1 MIGILQY
8 CRGYLRI
15 RVRGF
20 SPERFMNLCS
30 NRDIL
35 LWNITRE
42 DGVYDMNIS
51 LRSFY
56 KLRPIARKTGT
67 RVAILERYGL
77 PFLVPQLLRRKM
89 FCAGLFLALGFWI
102 WSSFYVWDIEL
113 TGNYQITEDIFEDFL
128 EEAGVHVG
136 MSKEDLDIGT
146 LEKEIR
152 RTFKQVTWTSARLSG
167 TRLRIEIKENDAPIL
182 TEEQKKDGGSDL
194 VAEYDGTIESMIVRN
209 GVPKVSIGES
219 VEKGTVLVEGSIPVY
234 NDDATVKEYQYVRA
248 DADIMLLHERTYTA
262 RLPYSHIQK
271 EYTGRTRTQR
281 FLRFGNREI
290 RLPQERPFLVYDT
303 VVRESRPQFF
313 EMLSIPVWIGRKTHR
328 EYLDVEY
335 EYTLDEAE
343 SLLNEKIMTFLIS
356 LEEKGVQIIEKN
368 VKIDTNGGT
377 WVITGNFQVR
387 EPIGVSV
394 DIRPPKD
401 MGETGSDE

>member
-35 LWNITRE
+35 LWNITGE
-42 DGVYDMNIS
+42 DGVYYMNIS

-56 KLRPIARKTGT
+56 KLRPIVRKTGT

-77 PFLVPQLLRRKM
+77 PFLVPGLLKRKT

-102 WSSFYVWDIEL
+102 WSSFYIWDVEL
-113 TGNYQITEDIFEDFL
+113 TGNYQITEDIFGDFL
-128 EEAGVHVG
+128 EESGIYVG
-136 MSKEDLDIGT
+136 MPKEDLDIGT

-152 RTFKQVTWTSARLSG
+152 RTFKQVTWTSARLTG

-182 TEEQKKDGGSDL
+182 VEKPEEEEGSDL
-194 VAEYDGTIESMIVRN
+194 VAEYAGTIESIIVRN
-209 GVPKVSIGES
+209 GVPKVAIGDI

-234 NDDATVKEYQYVRA
+234 NDDATIKEYQYVQA

-262 RLPYSHIQK
+262 RLPYKHIKK
-271 EYTGRTRTQR
+271 EYTGRNKRQH
-281 FLRFGNREI
+281 FLRFGNREFK
-290 RLPQERPFLVYDT
+290 LPLKRPFLVYDT
-303 VVRESRPQFF
+303 VIRESRPKIF
-313 EMLSIPVWIGRKTHR
+313 ETLSVPVWIGSDTHR
-328 EYLDVEY
+328 EYLNVEY
-335 EYTLDEAE
+335 EYTPEEAQN
-343 SLLNEKIMTFLIS
+343 LLNEETVTFLKS
-356 LEEKGVQIIEKN
+356 LEEKGVQIIEKD

-387 EPIGVSV
+387 EPIGISA
-394 DIRPPKD
+394 DIRPPED